1 MKEYRRTDGFSLVEL
16 LAVIMVIS
24 ILVAMAVPLYV
35 STSRT
40 SMARVCRS
48 NLTGIVKV
56 LAVVILRLAD
66 MPPPGA
72 GSSLPPQLV
81 GFPEGFTE
89 MPACPIDGAAY
100 EYFLQDD
107 GSAVVRCRQRT
118 AHAAD
123 TGLDVGVWSVTIT
136 KPHQSQ

>member
-1 MKEYRRTDGFSLVEL
+1 MKGYRRTDGFSLVEL

-48 NLTGIVKV
+48 NLTGTVKV

-66 MPPPGA
+66 MPPLGCGLEFAAAAGRLPG
-72 GSSLPPQLV
+72 
-81 GFPEGFTE
+81 
-89 MPACPIDGAAY
+89 
-100 EYFLQDD
+100 
-107 GSAVVRCRQRT
+107 
-118 AHAAD
+118 
-123 TGLDVGVWSVTIT
+123 GVHRDARLSD
-136 KPHQSQ
+136 